1 MKRSPALRRAFRDQ
15 SGAAG
20 AEFALILPIFLLFL
34 FGIMDVGYYAW
45 QINQA
50 EKATQMGA
58 RMAVVTD
65 VVAPG
70 LASQSYVG
78 AANGTGTLAQGDL
91 IPASALGLITCTSA
105 GCTCTTGPCPATPG
119 FTTAAFNRVV
129 TRMQA
134 FEPRIQSANV
144 RILYRGSG
152 LGYAGDPGGI
162 EIAPLTTVRLEGMQ
176 FSGFTALLFGQAV
189 GLPSFAYSLTMED
202 GSGSVSN

>member
-1 MKRSPALRRAFRDQ
+1 MKCFPAIRRALRDQ
-15 SGAAG
+15 AGAAG
-20 AEFALILPIFLLFL
+20 AEFALVLPIFLLFL

-45 QINQA
+45 QINEA

-70 LASQSYVG
+70 LATQSYVG
-78 AANGTGTLAQGDL
+78 AANGGSTLAQGDV

-105 GCTCTTGPCPATPG
+105 GCTCTTAPCPATPG
-119 FTTAAFNRVV
+119 FTSAAFNRVV

-134 FEPRIQSANV
+134 FDSRIQAGNV

-152 LGYAGDPGGI
+152 LGYAGDPSGI

-176 FSGFTALLFGQAV
+176 FSGFTALLFGETV